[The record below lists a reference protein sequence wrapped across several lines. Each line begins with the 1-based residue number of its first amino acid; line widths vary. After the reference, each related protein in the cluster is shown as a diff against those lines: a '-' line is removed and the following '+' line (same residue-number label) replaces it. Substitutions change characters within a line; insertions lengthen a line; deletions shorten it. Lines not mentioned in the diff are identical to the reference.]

1 MVLCFRIVYK
11 SVWPLSFGP
20 DASFPVPL
28 DAFGSRPKSMPG
40 QYSWSLNF
48 DVDPLSF
55 GSIISFVANH
65 TMSVKNKPT
74 TIKTPVIMAKAFSDS
89 IFGFQFVSK
98 NREAYRYSNLL
109 PSSLALCLQPFD
121 CPPLSLIRAHDTY
134 GSSLWVCGSGTIRT
148 CTTDVWTYAAMYSR
162 DRTVCCLS
170 HRAST
175 NCATLPFIGGLKSRV
190 FLGFQ
195 GHTRTPYGTANFLS
209 TTFRTC

>member
-1 MVLCFRIVYK
+1 
-11 SVWPLSFGP
+11 
-20 DASFPVPL
+20 
-28 DAFGSRPKSMPG
+28 MPG

-175 NCATLPFIGGLKSRV
+175 NCATLPIGSRGSSRNHSALHFGLAD
-190 FLGFQ
+190 
-195 GHTRTPYGTANFLS
+195 RTYTPTARGLYDPWTKKRFS
-209 TTFRTC
+209 VMSAPT